1 MKSKNIFEESAR
13 VHRRKEANFQTTF
26 NHFLKSKLKH
36 IFVFKIPDVGYQN
49 PFDVFSVDKYGHFHA
64 WELKQTQ
71 TDSIP
76 FSAVVDHQVTALEI
90 VSGMVVI
97 KYPKGVSIIPIDIFV
112 DEKKRSDRKSLRWER
127 AKELSTLIFD
137 SKIRKE

>member
-1 MKSKNIFEESAR
+1 M
-13 VHRRKEANFQTTF
+13 EA
-26 NHFLKSKLKH
+26 H
-36 IFVFKIPDVGYQN
+36 IKDQN

-127 AKELSTLIFD
+127 AKELSTLTFD